1 MKNRLIIVS
10 LSLLAFSSN
19 LFAEVSGELSS
30 LPEIEGT
37 SDSNWSG
44 MLGVTALSGPEYV
57 GGKDSEGAGLPL
69 IIVDYNDT
77 VYFHASTFG
86 VWLWKPKASFRF
98 GLTAISR
105 QGWEDGD
112 GPLLAGR
119 ADRDGQVEAGINLI
133 WKINKLSIEGMYLS
147 ASSKSEGNSTHIKAD
162 YLFHASAKWV
172 VVGGVHFESL
182 DKDIV
187 NFYYGTDGTE
197 LPGDSV
203 YTGKS
208 ATNTYLSF
216 TAIHNI
222 NKEWVAM
229 GGFKATSLGSEIK
242 NSPLV
247 EDDSYNTIFAGIAWK
262 F

>member
-1 MKNRLIIVS
+1 MKNILIIAS

-19 LFAEVSGELSS
+19 LFAGGVEELSA
-30 LPEIEGT
+30 LPEMEGK
-37 SDSNWSG
+37 SGSGWSG
-44 MLGVTALSGPEYV
+44 MLGLAAVSAPEYE

-77 VYFHASTFG
+77 FYFKVNTLGA
-86 VWLWKPKASFRF
+86 WLWKPNDSFRV
-98 GLTAISR
+98 GLAVKPR
-105 QGWEDGD
+105 QGWEADD

-119 ADRDGQVEAGINLI
+119 AERKGQTEAGINFI
-133 WKINKLSIEGMYLS
+133 WKINKFSIEGMYLS
-147 ASSKSEGNSTHIKAD
+147 ASSKSEGNSALIKAN

-172 VVGGVHFESL
+172 VIGGVQTEAL

-187 NFYYGTDGTE
+187 GFYYGTDGTE
-197 LPGDSV
+197 LPGDPV

-208 ATNTYLSF
+208 VTNTSLF
-216 TAIHNI
+216 FMATRII
-222 NKEWVAM
+222 NKEWVAL
-229 GGFKATSLGSEIK
+229 GGFKATSLGSGIK

-247 EDDSYNTIFAGIAWK
+247 EDDSYNVIFAGIARK